1 MNTSSIPSTEAA
13 WTDQAS
19 QSRYAIF
26 LRRGQRFA
34 LSIELVRELLPGQP
48 LTRVPRAIS
57 QVLGVL
63 SLRGEILPVV
73 NIDEWLGLE
82 QQHDQPQQPIL
93 VVRRADL
100 LAGIRVDTI
109 QAVVPI
115 PAEEVQSHPG
125 AAAGSFLTGLW
136 QPQGQAPITLI
147 DGQGLLEA
155 LCGDAA
161 LNL

>member
-1 MNTSSIPSTEAA
+1 MSTSNIPSSEAA
-13 WTDQAS
+13 WTDQAA
-19 QSRYAIF
+19 QRRYAVF

-73 NIDEWLGLE
+73 SIDEWLGLDSMP
-82 QQHDQPQQPIL
+82 DQPQQPIL
-93 VVRRADL
+93 VVRRGDL

-109 QAVVPI
+109 QTVVPI
-115 PAEEVQSHPG
+115 PTEEVQPHPG
-125 AAAGSFLTGLW
+125 AEGGSFLTGLW

-147 DGQGLLEA
+147 DGPGLLEA
-155 LCGDAA
+155 LCRDAA